1 MASVIDDGFFCPIKA
16 PKYIARLAKGLMR
29 RNTSLSD
36 RAHLILFLFYFEFA
50 SFHFD
55 AEQQR
60 ELAATLRAR
69 AKYYL
74 FGVVSCKY

>member
-1 MASVIDDGFFCPIKA
+1 
-16 PKYIARLAKGLMR
+16 MR

-74 FGVVSCKY
+74 FGVVSCKYWLIPLNRFRSNLVILFKKAA